1 MVSSPSMP
9 TPPDPTATAK
19 ADAEGK
25 IKTATAQQQ
34 LNMVNQ
40 ITPQGSLNYA
50 QSGKWSDGT
59 PQFTATTT
67 YSPEQQQLY
76 DTGVQTQQQIGQI
89 GLDQSKR
96 IGDLLGQPINLDNA
110 ATESRLMELGRSR
123 LDPIL
128 AQQRAS
134 TETDLINRGIAPGSE
149 AYDRAM
155 KSVGQQEND
164 AYNQLLLT
172 GRGQAVQEALT
183 QRNQPIN
190 EITALLSGSQVS
202 QPNFTSTPQ
211 AQVAP
216 TDYAGI
222 VGNNYMAQM
231 AGYNAD
237 QQKQGAMLG
246 GLGAL
251 GGAALGGWGS
261 FNGFGGLLGKRA

>member
-9 TPPDPTATAK
+9 TPPDPNATAK

-25 IKTATAQQQ
+25 IKTATATQQ

-40 ITPQGSLNYA
+40 VTPQGSLNYA

-67 YSPEQQQLY
+67 YSPEQQKLY
-76 DTGVQTQQQIGQI
+76 NTGVQTQQQIGQI

-123 LDPIL
+123 LDPMFDERWS
-128 AQQRAS
+128 A
-134 TETDLINRGIAPGSE
+134 TEADLLNRGIYPGSE
-149 AYDRAM
+149 AYERAQ
-155 KSVGQQEND
+155 KYADFARND
-164 AYNQLLLT
+164 AYTQMMLQ